1 MNYVDFQAFLY
12 VEKCTL
18 LATLF
23 RLPFFCFTKQGVI
36 PQGSIRA
43 STINIHLN
51 TYALAPITS
60 SSIPAA

>member
-1 MNYVDFQAFLY
+1 M
-12 VEKCTL
+12 
-18 LATLF
+18 ATFF
-23 RLPFFCFTKQGVI
+23 RLPFFFTNQGVI

-60 SSIPAA
+60 SPIPAA